1 MSYSLC
7 ACIICRADLVLLLS
21 MASATLPRLAP
32 LDHTAAHYLSVHLE
46 RVHHACSRL
55 LTLLALL
62 TSPLDLMVQALQEA
76 APPSGGGA
84 SRSVMPC
91 PSMSWMTW
99 NTGPLQQ
106 LLAYLPPTS
115 AASDNSLHLVNTVTH
130 LSQALAPGA
139 SMVLHAL
146 LYNRLS
152 LCKLLVPA
160 AVVTNTTA
168 SRAFTLHL
176 LTLLSHTHN
185 CPKALAD
192 AAGLT
197 LKSTA
202 GSSTHLLSDILFSSV
217 VGEWL
222 CRHFAPLAVTAQL
235 YDKAMTKLTA
245 KYSNKAK
252 LVFLFLEDLESVVV
266 SLGTPVLH
274 LLSAVAGMCS
284 CAFHHMLLH
293 NYTYVY
299 RYSQCELL
307 QVCFVL
313 FCREVQHWCS

>member
-1 MSYSLC
+1 M
-7 ACIICRADLVLLLS
+7 VLLS

-32 LDHTAAHYLSVHLE
+32 LDHTATHYLSVHLE

-62 TSPLDLMVQALQEA
+62 TSPLDLVVQALQEA

-84 SRSVMPC
+84 SRPVMPC
-91 PSMSWMTW
+91 PSMDWMSW

-106 LLAYLPPTS
+106 PLAYLPPTS
-115 AASDNSLHLVNTVTH
+115 AASDSSHHLVNTVTH
-130 LSQALAPGA
+130 LSQALAPAA

-146 LYNRLS
+146 LYNGLS
-152 LCKLLVPA
+152 LCKLLLPA

-168 SRAFTLHL
+168 SRAFTLNL
-176 LTLLSHTHN
+176 LTLLSHAHN

-192 AAGLT
+192 AADLT

-222 CRHFAPLAVTAQL
+222 CRHFAPLALTAQL
-235 YDKAMTKLTA
+235 YDKAMTKLTP
-245 KYSNKAK
+245 KYTSKNE

-266 SLGTPVLH
+266 SQEAPVLH
-274 LLSAVAGMCS
+274 LLSAVAGTYVHMCS
-284 CAFHHMLLH
+284 CAFHITCCCTIIR
-293 NYTYVY
+293 TYVY

-307 QVCFVL
+307 HVCFVL

>member
-1 MSYSLC
+1 
-7 ACIICRADLVLLLS
+7 
-21 MASATLPRLAP
+21 MASAILPRLAP

-55 LTLLALL
+55 LILLALL

-91 PSMSWMTW
+91 PAMSWMSW

-106 LLAYLPPTS
+106 PLVYLPPTS
-115 AASDNSLHLVNTVTH
+115 AASDSTLHLVNTVTH
-130 LSQALAPGA
+130 LSQALAPSV
-139 SMVLHAL
+139 SMVLQAL

-152 LCKLLVPA
+152 LCKLLLPA
-160 AVVTNTTA
+160 AAVTNTTA

-202 GSSTHLLSDILFSSV
+202 GSYPHIYCQTFSSAVLWVSSCVVTSLLSPSMLS
-217 VGEWL
+217 
-222 CRHFAPLAVTAQL
+222 C
-235 YDKAMTKLTA
+235 MT
-245 KYSNKAK
+245 
-252 LVFLFLEDLESVVV
+252 
-266 SLGTPVLH
+266 
-274 LLSAVAGMCS
+274 
-284 CAFHHMLLH
+284 
-293 NYTYVY
+293 
-299 RYSQCELL
+299 RQ
-307 QVCFVL
+307 
-313 FCREVQHWCS
+313 

>member
-1 MSYSLC
+1 M
-7 ACIICRADLVLLLS
+7 VLLS

-32 LDHTAAHYLSVHLE
+32 LDHTATHYLSVHLE

-62 TSPLDLMVQALQEA
+62 TSPLDLVVQALQEV

-84 SRSVMPC
+84 SRPVMPC
-91 PSMSWMTW
+91 PSMDWMSW

-106 LLAYLPPTS
+106 PLAYLPPTS
-115 AASDNSLHLVNTVTH
+115 AASDSSHHLVNTVTH
-130 LSQALAPGA
+130 LSQALAPAA

-146 LYNRLS
+146 LYNGLS
-152 LCKLLVPA
+152 LCKLLLPA
-160 AVVTNTTA
+160 TVVTNTTA
-168 SRAFTLHL
+168 SRSFTLNL
-176 LTLLSHTHN
+176 LTLLSHAHN

-192 AAGLT
+192 AADLT

-222 CRHFAPLAVTAQL
+222 CRHFAPLALTAQL
-235 YDKAMTKLTA
+235 YDKAMTKLTP
-245 KYSNKAK
+245 KYTGKNE

-266 SLGTPVLH
+266 SQEAPVLH
-274 LLSAVAGMCS
+274 LLSTVAGTYVHMCS
-284 CAFHHMLLH
+284 CAFHITCCCTIIR
-293 NYTYVY
+293 TYVY

-307 QVCFVL
+307 HVCFVL